1 MGNNAGLRE
10 VTRSNA
16 TNDISYLMFWNSKWL
31 SRWMFQYVGKKK
43 EKENNKLRRML
54 EQHSQQ
60 YEDCDCISED
70 KKPNTEDY
78 GWRS

>member
-1 MGNNAGLRE
+1 
-10 VTRSNA
+10 
-16 TNDISYLMFWNSKWL
+16 
-31 SRWMFQYVGKKK
+31 MFQYVGKKK

-78 GWRS
+78 G